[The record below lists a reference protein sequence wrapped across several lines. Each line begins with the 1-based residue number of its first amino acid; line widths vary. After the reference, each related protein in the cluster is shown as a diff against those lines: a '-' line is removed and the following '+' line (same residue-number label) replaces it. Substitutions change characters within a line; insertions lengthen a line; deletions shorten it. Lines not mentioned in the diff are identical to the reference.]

1 MKIMLTMVVEA
12 ARPLV
17 SARISRILVVA
28 LVAVALLGLAV
39 SSASA
44 CMSGNGC

>member
-1 MKIMLTMVVEA
+1 MKMMLTMVEA
-12 ARPLV
+12 VRPLV
-17 SARISRILVVA
+17 SARIARILVVT

-44 CMSGNGC
+44 CGSGNGC